1 MAEADTTTYASHFL
15 QFVQHAKSAR
25 VPVRIA
31 GDMCYS
37 QAKNTV
43 VCIEPPVYRPIAL
56 SSYAAPPAALYTDR
70 ESILWGDK
78 EATHKLIEG
87 YTRAFEEASKA
98 AAERAAQ
105 DAEATD
111 LDAKRHQ
118 AVFLE
123 TAALGE
129 YARVQAASRERA
141 GAISDPVERSKA
153 WLAMLELS
161 KDFDEAKHTQALRT
175 AQAMQRM
182 PAFAEA
188 RPARITKKDGKKK
201 SVARAAPATEP
212 SPEAAPATAPAPAQV
227 VYVESDSAPPV
238 QVNVQA
244 PMTSK
249 SSKEKAKRQWVS
261 DALASTGFTFKTAE
275 ECASRRRLAE
285 HYMSK
290 DDLLRVLAQN
300 PEVTARM
307 PQHYLNATKEELCG
321 YLFKE
326 PV

>member
-1 MAEADTTTYASHFL
+1 MAEADTTTYGSHFL
-15 QFVQHAKSAR
+15 HFVQHAKSAR

-43 VCIEPPVYRPIAL
+43 VCIEPPIYRRVTPSVYAT
-56 SSYAAPPAALYTDR
+56 PPAALYTDR

-78 EATHKLIEG
+78 EATHKLIDD
-87 YTRAFEEASKA
+87 YTRAFQEASKA
-98 AAERAAQ
+98 AAERAAR

-111 LDAKRHQ
+111 LDSKRQQ

-129 YARVQAASRERA
+129 YARVQAASREKA
-141 GAISDPVERSKA
+141 LAIADPVERSKA

-161 KDFDEAKHTQALRT
+161 KGFDSAKHTQALRT
-175 AQAMQRM
+175 AQAAHRM
-182 PAFAEA
+182 PAFIET

-201 SVARAAPATEP
+201 SVAQAPAIEP
-212 SPEAAPATAPAPAQV
+212 SRETATAPV

-300 PEVTARM
+300 PEVTAQM
-307 PQHYLNATKEELCG
+307 PQHYLSATKEELCG

>member
-1 MAEADTTTYASHFL
+1 MAEADTTYLSHFL

-31 GDMCYS
+31 GEMCYS

-43 VCIEPPVYRPIAL
+43 VCIEPPVYRRVAPAV
-56 SSYAAPPAALYTDR
+56 YATPPASLYTDR

-78 EATHKLIEG
+78 AATHKLIED
-87 YTRAFEEASKA
+87 YTRAFKEAAKA
-98 AAERAAQ
+98 AEERVAQ
-105 DAEATD
+105 DGEAAD
-111 LDAKRHQ
+111 LGTKRQQ

-129 YARVQAASRERA
+129 YARVQAASREKA
-141 GAISDPVERSKA
+141 AAIADPVERSKA
-153 WLAMLELS
+153 WLSMLALS
-161 KDFDEAKHTQALRT
+161 KDFDAAKHTRALRT
-175 AQAMQRM
+175 AQAMQSM
-182 PAFAEA
+182 PAYVETQ
-188 RPARITKKDGKKK
+188 PARITKKDGKKK
-201 SVARAAPATEP
+201 GVVAAAP
-212 SPEAAPATAPAPAQV
+212 PAPEQPEPHPPAPV

-238 QVNVQA
+238 PVIVQA

-275 ECASRRRLAE
+275 ECASKRRLAE

-300 PEVTARM
+300 PEVTAQM
-307 PQHYLNATKEELCG
+307 PQHYLKATKEELCG